1 MRRLAKPLL
10 VLVALLVATVAL
22 RNLFASEE
30 TRIRWRIESMMEGFN
45 DTRLAPAMQGIGAD
59 WRDRTRRVDRT
70 LLADGLRYLFFNE
83 KDPQTKRFPYRVE
96 LDRETLAIEFAPD
109 DRTRA
114 EVTFEARFEA
124 LADGEWTPTW
134 RLRVSTSMHKHENL
148 GWQLQESEHE
158 TLESDGRLY
167 R

>member
-10 VLVALLVATVAL
+10 VLAALLVAVFAL
-22 RNLFASEE
+22 RQVLASDQ

-59 WRDRTRRVDRT
+59 WRDRTRRVDRAR
-70 LLADGLRYLFFNE
+70 LADGLRYLFFNE
-83 KDPQTKRFPYRVE
+83 KDPETRGFPYRVE
-96 LDRETLAIEFAPD
+96 LERDTLEIELQPQN
-109 DRTRA
+109 RA
-114 EVTFEARFEA
+114 QVRFVARFSFLTQGRWE
-124 LADGEWTPTW
+124 PTW
-134 RLRVSTSMHKHENL
+134 RLRVSTTMHKHENL

>member
-1 MRRLAKPLL
+1 MRRLVKPLL
-10 VLVALLVATVAL
+10 ILAAAVVAVLAL
-22 RNLFASEE
+22 RQALASEE
-30 TRIRWRIESMMEGFN
+30 TRIRWRLESMMEGFN

-59 WRDRTRRVDRT
+59 WRDRTRRVDRPR
-70 LLADGLRYLFFNE
+70 LADGLRYLFLNE
-83 KDPQTKRFPYRVE
+83 KDPATKRFPYRVE
-96 LDRETLAIEFAPD
+96 LDRDTLAIELSPD

-114 EVTFEARFEA
+114 QVTFEALFHA
-124 LADGEWTPTW
+124 LKDGQWTPTW
-134 RLRVSTSMHKHENL
+134 RLRISTSMHKHENL